1 MLVMQTAAKAI
12 KPVKGS
18 VPIQRQLLAEKIV
31 TESWSAG
38 EFVIQ
43 ESLAQVRYPIYL
55 YFVLL
60 YHLKEANSRGSHLL
74 FRFCG
79 KLCIFLRNSHYG
91 GLCEDSGVANRQRK
105 HFMSNFSVI

>member
-60 YHLKEANSRGSHLL
+60 YHLKEANSRGKSSTFPHLW
-74 FRFCG
+74 
-79 KLCIFLRNSHYG
+79 KI
-91 GLCEDSGVANRQRK
+91 Q
-105 HFMSNFSVI
+105 

>member
-1 MLVMQTAAKAI
+1 MQTAAKAI

-18 VPIQRQLLAEKIV
+18 VPIQRQPLAEKIV
-31 TESWSAG
+31 AESWSAG

-60 YHLKEANSRGSHLL
+60 YHLKEANSRG
-74 FRFCG
+74 
-79 KLCIFLRNSHYG
+79 K
-91 GLCEDSGVANRQRK
+91 
-105 HFMSNFSVI
+105 

>member
-1 MLVMQTAAKAI
+1 MQTAAKAI

-18 VPIQRQLLAEKIV
+18 VPIQHQLLAEKIV
-31 TESWSAG
+31 AESWSAG

-60 YHLKEANSRGSHLL
+60 YHTLL
-74 FRFCG
+74 CSP
-79 KLCIFLRNSHYG
+79 LRVESLG
-91 GLCEDSGVANRQRK
+91 RMEQL
-105 HFMSNFSVI
+105 

>member
-1 MLVMQTAAKAI
+1 MQTAAKAI

-18 VPIQRQLLAEKIV
+18 VRIQRQPLAEKIV
-31 TESWSAG
+31 AESWSAG

-74 FRFCG
+74 FRICG
-79 KLCIFLRNSHYG
+79 KFSNFLRNSHYG
-91 GLCEDSGVANRQRK
+91 GLCEACGASSLR
-105 HFMSNFSVI
+105 SL